1 MTAADLAAAPPRATR
16 SGRWGWMLFD
26 WAAQPFH
33 TLLLT
38 FIFGPY
44 FVSAVA
50 SDPVTGQAD
59 WTLMLSITG
68 LLIAFSAPVLGAVAD
83 AAGPR
88 KPWIAAFSVPFVL
101 GACAVWFATPG
112 MTSTLPIL
120 LAFAVAMIGVE
131 FAAVFNNAML
141 PTLVPR
147 AEVGRLSGNGWALGY
162 LGGLVSLFVMLIL
175 MVAPA
180 GGTTT
185 YVGME
190 PIFGLDPAMREGDRA
205 SGPLAALWYVV
216 FIVPF
221 FLYTPDVARR
231 GALGAAVKGGLA
243 SLRGTLRALPSRKSL
258 LNFLVASMLYRDGLN
273 ALYGIGG
280 IYAAGVIGLTTTDL
294 AIFGILAAAIGALG
308 AWLGGKLDVA
318 LGPKPVVAGSILL
331 LIAATVLVIATDA
344 TSVFGVAVGQG
355 VPALVFYG
363 AGCLIGAGG
372 GALQAASRNL
382 LVCQADDDEMTEAFG
397 LYALSGKATAFL
409 APFLIYVFTSLSGS
423 QRIGVAPIVL
433 LLVAGLV
440 MLPWVKARG
449 VEERRA

>member
-1 MTAADLAAAPPRATR
+1 MTLAADAAAAPRADR
-16 SGRWGWMLFD
+16 RGVWGWMLFD

-44 FVSAVA
+44 FASQVA

-59 WTLMLSITG
+59 WSLMLSVTG
-68 LLIAFSAPVLGAVAD
+68 LLIALLAPVLGAVAD

-88 KPWIAAFSVPFVL
+88 KPWVAAFSVPFVL
-101 GACAVWFATPG
+101 GSAALWFAAPDVA
-112 MTSTLPIL
+112 STGWIL
-120 LAFAVAMIGVE
+120 VAFAVAMVGVE

-147 AEVGRLSGNGWALGY
+147 GEVGRLSGNGWALGY
-162 LGGLVSLFVMLIL
+162 LGGLATLFVMLGL
-175 MVAPA
+175 LVAPA
-180 GGTTT
+180 GSSTT
-185 YVGME
+185 YAGVT
-190 PIFGLDPAMREGDRA
+190 PLFGLDPVRFEGDRA
-205 SGPLAALWYVV
+205 SGPLTALWYVV

-231 GALGAAVKGGLA
+231 AVGSRRQAVREGLA
-243 SLRGTLRALPSRKSL
+243 RLRDTLRALPERRSFAAFLASSL
-258 LNFLVASMLYRDGLN
+258 LYRDGLN

-280 IYAAGVIGLTTTDL
+280 IYAAGVIGLSTVDL
-294 AIFGILAAAIGALG
+294 ATFGILAAAVGALG
-308 AWLGGKLDVA
+308 AWLGGKLDA
-318 LGPKPVVAGSILL
+318 RRGPKRVVAGSILM

-344 TSVFGVAVGQG
+344 TSVFGVAVAKGT
-355 VPALVFYG
+355 PTLAFYL

-382 LVCQADDDEMTEAFG
+382 LVMQAEDAEMTEAFG

-409 APFLIYVFTSLSGS
+409 APFLIYVATSLSGS
-423 QRIGVAPIVL
+423 QAIGITPIVVL
-433 LLVAGLV
+433 LALGLAL
-440 MLPWVKARG
+440 LPWVRER
-449 VEERRA
+449 EE